1 MNTRCN
7 VASGFS
13 RTCARFHVASGF
25 SRTCAL
31 VAGLLA
37 WSTPALAQLAPP
49 NDLGVALGH
58 LHVTVKDVEAQ
69 KRFWTEMLG
78 GTLVTNGPLTL
89 IQFPGIFV
97 MLRQADAAEPPAGS
111 VVDHFGFVYKDIAAM
126 RARWKAAGVQYDVGD
141 VNPNQGYVYAPDSGI
156 RVEVFGDPSLPGAVS
171 MDHVHLYPPE
181 ADIPAMQAWY
191 AKVFGGFPGSRQRVA
206 RPGVIQTDYFHRFN
220 FSFSA
225 GAGKLAGTRGRAIDH
240 LGFEVKNI
248 AEFEK
253 HLAANGLKFDAAV
266 RQVPNTHTKIA
277 FLTDPWGTYIEV
289 TEGLAP

>member
-1 MNTRCN
+1 MKKTLLI
-7 VASGFS
+7 
-13 RTCARFHVASGF
+13 
-25 SRTCAL
+25 AL
-31 VAGLLA
+31 AFA
-37 WSTPALAQLAPP
+37 WSTPALAQLAPA
-49 NDLGVALGH
+49 NDLGVSLGH
-58 LHVTVKDVEAQ
+58 IHVAVKDVEAQ

-89 IQFPGIFV
+89 VQFPGIFI
-97 MLRQADAAEPPAGS
+97 MLRQADAAEPAVGT
-111 VVDHFGFVYKDIAAM
+111 VFDHFGFVYKDIAAM
-126 RARWKAAGVQYDVGD
+126 RARWKAGGVKYDVGD
-141 VNPNQGYVYAPDSGI
+141 VNPNQGYVYVPNSGI
-156 RVEVFGDPSLPGAVS
+156 RVEVFGDPSLPGPVS

-191 AKVFGGFPGSRQRVA
+191 AKVFGGFPGARQRVA

-225 GAGKLAGTRGRAIDH
+225 GMGKLAGTRGRAIDH
-240 LGFEVKNI
+240 MGFEVKNL
-248 AEFEK
+248 ADFEK
-253 HLAANGLKFDAAV
+253 TLAAHGLKFDAPI

>member
-1 MNTRCN
+1 MKDKKDMKTRCL
-7 VASGFS
+7 VLAS
-13 RTCARFHVASGF
+13 
-25 SRTCAL
+25 
-31 VAGLLA
+31 LLA
-37 WSTPALAQLAPP
+37 LALSTPSRAQLAPA
-49 NDLGVALGH
+49 NDLGVSLGH
-58 LHVTVKDVEAQ
+58 IHVAVKDVEAQ

-78 GTLVTNGPLTL
+78 GALVTSGPLTL
-89 IQFPGIFV
+89 IQFPGIFI
-97 MLRQADAAEPPAGS
+97 MLRQADAAEPSAGT
-111 VVDHFGFVYKDIAAM
+111 VFDHFGFVYKDIAAM
-126 RARWKAAGVQYDVGD
+126 RARWKAAGVKYDVGD
-141 VNPNQGYVYAPDSGI
+141 VNPNQGYVFVPDSGI
-156 RVEVFGDPSLPGAVS
+156 RIEVFGDPSLPGPVS

-240 LGFEVKNI
+240 MGFEVKDI
-248 AEFEK
+248 ADFEK
-253 HLAANGLKFDAAV
+253 KLAAHGLAFDAAI